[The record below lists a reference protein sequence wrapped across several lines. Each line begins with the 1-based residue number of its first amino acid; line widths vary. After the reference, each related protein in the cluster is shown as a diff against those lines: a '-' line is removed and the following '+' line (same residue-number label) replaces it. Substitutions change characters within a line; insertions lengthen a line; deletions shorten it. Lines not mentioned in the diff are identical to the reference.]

1 MNPYGDGK
9 HEPADPENA
18 VRLLELE
25 LMRQKMGRERTGT
38 PYRGL
43 RIAALVFFFAVVVGA
58 LLAFYYLFVAGGLEE
73 FRAHNTAQPSIS
85 PSPNSMSAR
94 P

>member
-1 MNPYGDGK
+1 MNPHGDGK

-18 VRLLELE
+18 VRLLEIE
-25 LMRQKMGRERTGT
+25 LMRQRMAREQTGT

-43 RIAALVFFFAVVVGA
+43 RIVALMFFFAVVVGA

-73 FRAHNTAQPSIS
+73 FRAHNPAQPSPSSIS
-85 PSPNSMSAR
+85 STP
-94 P
+94 

>member
-1 MNPYGDGK
+1 MNPHGDGK

-18 VRLLELE
+18 LRLLELE
-25 LMRQKMGRERTGT
+25 LMRQKMTREHAGT

-43 RIAALVFFFAVVVGA
+43 RIAALVFLFAIVLGA

-73 FRAHNTAQPSIS
+73 FRAHNPAQPS
-85 PSPNSMSAR
+85 PSPISSR

>member
-1 MNPYGDGK
+1 MNPHGDGK

-25 LMRQKMGRERTGT
+25 LMRQKMAREHSGT

-43 RIAALVFFFAVVVGA
+43 RIISLIFVFAVVVGA
-58 LLAFYYLFVAGGLEE
+58 LLAFYYVFVAGGLEE
-73 FRAHNTAQPSIS
+73 FRTRAAQPG
-85 PSPNSMSAR
+85 PSPGAISSR